1 MLILS
6 FVQTVGFGWAIIADE
21 NIRNIVSNGV
31 LSVFAI
37 YTFVI
42 SVLAIGHNEIF
53 WHGRF
58 TVHLAAL
65 TTTALVLLAAIS
77 ILPSSLTPETPQRIV
92 WYTSLALWLVS
103 FWLSVH
109 MRRGPSLHFPPER
122 IYADKVVAGTTAFS
136 EDNVCGIVGASPW
149 EVILFSYTTKVVMLG
164 YTAESLE
171 IGDLPIVPGS
181 MRATSLFSRM
191 KVALRR
197 YRWRSVTKGSGWQL
211 AYQIIRVNGS
221 MFIIQTALVVV
232 SAVLFY
238 TPAFFLRQFV
248 HYLEG
253 DPERKDPS
261 WGWVYCAGLFALN
274 AISFLVT
281 GQLWSLSTTSLQVSI
296 KVQLN
301 TILFAKTLVR
311 KDIASSAASN
321 ADKQGEENAKDGK
334 GDTEEG
340 EFSSKAQIM
349 TLMTTD
355 VDRVSE
361 VAWHLFALLGTFRFD
376 MLIHHKLNL
385 KKRRFSD

>member
-1 MLILS
+1 MLTLS
-6 FVQTVGFGWAIIADE
+6 FVQIIGFGWVIIADE
-21 NIRNIVSNGV
+21 NVRNIVSSGT

-42 SVLAIGHNEIF
+42 SVLAIRHNEVF

-65 TTTALVLLAAIS
+65 TTTALILLSAIS
-77 ILPSSLTPETPQRIV
+77 ILPSSFTPGTPQRIV
-92 WYTSLALWLVS
+92 WYMSLVLWLVS

-122 IYADKVVAGTTAFS
+122 IYADKVVAGTTTFS

-149 EVILFSYTTKVVMLG
+149 EVILFSYTTKLVMLG
-164 YTAESLE
+164 YTAKSLE
-171 IGDLPIVPGS
+171 IGDLPIVPGN
-181 MRATSLFSRM
+181 MRASSLFSRM
-191 KVALRR
+191 NIALRR
-197 YRWRSVTKGSGWQL
+197 FRWHSAAKGSGWQL
-211 AYQIIRVNGS
+211 AYRILRVNS
-221 MFIIQTALVVV
+221 SSIIIQLALVIV
-232 SAVLFY
+232 SATLFY

-248 HYLEG
+248 RYLEG

-261 WGWVYCAGLFALN
+261 WGWVYCACLFAFN
-274 AISFLVT
+274 VISSFVT
-281 GQLWSLSTTSLQVSI
+281 NQLWDLSTTSLEVSI
-296 KVQLN
+296 RIQLN

-311 KDIASSAASN
+311 KDVASSAASGP
-321 ADKQGEENAKDGK
+321 DKHGEQKAKDEK
-334 GDTEEG
+334 DVTEG

-361 VAWHLFALLGTFRFD
+361 VAWHLFALFGTLCYD
-376 MLIHHKLNL
+376 LTICLKLNL
-385 KKRRFSD
+385 KKYRFSC